1 MSSLRR
7 GVQNSDNISRGR
19 DTNNQTGE
27 MFRTFQ
33 DIVNPQVANRAGNVV
48 NSMKNSSIL
57 GPIIQGYDKVEPYLP
72 EVNLGDE
79 TIEYEYERPVGP
91 GIFSLGG
98 EYDYGTNDYGLD
110 FGYKFSF
117 NNGGS
122 VPRKQRQNNFT
133 AEKNADRATYTG
145 NQGKAFEGNI
155 RGKDRYKVNV
165 GPPPSR
171 DTTGIGGF
179 INRLDRGNIG
189 YADMLNRMFGLPFN
203 QEYLN
208 YRDKFG
214 NDYDSLTGEHLR
226 EYHTSSER
234 QPGFFNDGG
243 IATLTE
249 DLEQR
254 MTTPDPQMIEPKKLT
269 DEQKDYLYDYMLD
282 FMFKQKQREQQE
294 MEGRIPPF
302 NYEGLEV

>member
-1 MSSLRR
+1 MVDEIQRKRTLFRER
-7 GVQNSDNISRGR
+7 APYNPNREVEIYREPAP
-19 DTNNQTGE
+19 NNPNRE
-27 MFRTFQ
+27 NAVYPLMNNA
-33 DIVNPQVANRAGNVV
+33 IVNTI
-48 NSMKNSSIL
+48 KE
-57 GPIIQGYDKVEPYLP
+57 GYQQVEPYLP
-72 EVNLGDE
+72 DVDIGDKS
-79 TIEYEYERPVGP
+79 IGYDYERPMGP

-98 EYDYGTNDYGLD
+98 EYDFDDNEYGLD

-117 NNGGS
+117 NDGGS
-122 VPRKQRQNNFT
+122 VPRRQRQNNFT

-155 RGKDRYKVNV
+155 RGQDRYKVNV

-243 IATLTE
+243 IATLAG

-254 MTTPDPQMIEPKKLT
+254 MTPPDPQQMDPKKLT

-282 FMFKQKQREQQE
+282 FMFKQKQREQME
-294 MEGRIPPF
+294 NEGRIPPF
-302 NYEGLEV
+302 NYFDMEV